1 MEKYTDICEKI
12 EISVFSGDELTQKM
26 KAHVMECDRCRSFL
40 EQNEKLCQDLK
51 QLNVTG
57 VEDGKIA
64 DGVMAKIRAERLSKS
79 RKFNFTHHLGTAAAL
94 VIICVAALYVKN
106 VEPAENEGVVVLES
120 ESAVVEEKSTE
131 TKVIKNARF
140 MSADGV
146 SGVNGES
153 EEFADE
159 QAGQNVAYVL
169 DENVSEQSLIDSE
182 ETLTDGEN
190 GEQQSQA
197 LTMKFMAKAPVTDSN
212 AQDVTIVYT
221 DAVNDAISKADVEE
235 TVPELKEEKAVA
247 EEKNEEPM
255 RMLMAK
261 PEITDDAVIEG
272 SDAGSLGGGG
282 GSGSSGG
289 GSGGSWLALPE
300 RAECEDAILSSEETV
315 DNTVEDDAD
324 KYSPDFLVFEGVEF
338 LDGEEN
344 FEKNLALAN
353 ERLSELYGQGVYEI
367 FPFYPENNG
376 IKTNEFFVEYA
387 PFMTYGELVK
397 SQKP

>member
-51 QLNVTG
+51 HLNVTG

-106 VEPAENEGVVVLES
+106 VEPAENEGAVVLDS
-120 ESAVVEEKSTE
+120 ESVVEEKSTE

-159 QAGQNVAYVL
+159 EAGQNIAYAV
-169 DENVSEQSLIDSE
+169 DENVSEQSLTDSE

-212 AQDVTIVYT
+212 AQDVTTVYT
-221 DAVNDAISKADVEE
+221 DVVNDAISKADVEE
-235 TVPELKEEKAVA
+235 TVPELKKEKAVT

-272 SDAGSLGGGG
+272 ADVGSLGGGG

-289 GSGGSWLALPE
+289 GSWLALPE
-300 RAECEDAILSSEETV
+300 TEECEDAVLSSEEMI
-315 DNTVEDDAD
+315 DNTVEGDAD

-344 FEKNLALAN
+344 FEKNLTLAY